1 MQTPRV
7 SRTTISLAII
17 IAATALS
24 SGSFAAEKFRPESG
38 RYRIESIDSFPDL
51 VRGSATLHLTRAVG
65 REEVIGH
72 VVGMKTFG
80 FDFPEIPETVSLS
93 GKVFEDKWLGR
104 TRERLGL
111 VGMFFRAGRSCFL
124 RLSARPAE
132 SGTASSKEMIF
143 AGWLD
148 CGKKR
153 VQLGFSAERETV
165 FAGLGAS
172 GR

>member
-1 MQTPRV
+1 LTK
-7 SRTTISLAII
+7 
-17 IAATALS
+17 AA
-24 SGSFAAEKFRPESG
+24 
-38 RYRIESIDSFPDL
+38 
-51 VRGSATLHLTRAVG
+51 G
-65 REEVIGH
+65 REEYVGQ

-111 VGMFFRAGRSCFL
+111 VGMFFGAGRSCFL
-124 RLSARPAE
+124 RLSARPME
-132 SGTASSKEMIF
+132 IGTASGKEIFF

-153 VQLGFSAERETV
+153 VQLGFSAERETI
-165 FAGLGAS
+165 FAGLVAS